1 MIFIK
6 NYTDLPKENIV
17 VEAVTQGVDTFLT
30 LTINGEETVEL
41 LTTSVKGIKESLERA
56 ITKIGTINNCVFE
69 NDNGVAATILDN
81 TTTEIAFHTRETK
94 TVIDTGCKFPAIIAK
109 QEEVDGETHYPRDMI
124 VMIVPKRIDGD
135 DIRMSLVVDKR
146 NLGGKIETKQLT
158 DYSVIVM
165 YTKYPV
171 WSKLKYPAYAY
182 LTAENSEGK
191 TPFRAF
197 KLGSKVVTPASK
209 KNQAITRNKIIDVDC
224 QEAVDYLNDTFKA
237 LKEKNNNGGKRNG
250 NNNASRGGNTRKPFN
265 NGNRK

>member
-17 VEAVTQGVDTFLT
+17 VETVTEGIDTLLS

-41 LTTSVKGIKESLERA
+41 LTTSVKGIKESLEQA
-56 ITKIGTINNCVFE
+56 LTKIGTINNCVFE
-69 NDNGVAATILDN
+69 NTDGVAVTILDN
-81 TTTEIAFHTRETK
+81 TTTEISYHTKEAK
-94 TVIDTGCKFPAIIAK
+94 TAIDTGCKFPSMIVNR
-109 QEEVDGETHYPRDMI
+109 EEVDGETHYPRDMI
-124 VMIVPKRIDGD
+124 VMIVPKVIDNVAT
-135 DIRMSLVVDKR
+135 RMSLVVDKR

-209 KNQAITRNKIIDVDC
+209 NKQAITRNKIIDVDC
-224 QEAVDYLNDTFKA
+224 QEAVDYLNDTFRA
-237 LKEKNNNGGKRNG
+237 LKEKNSNGGRRNG
-250 NNNASRGGNTRKPFN
+250 NNPNRGNNTRKPFN
-265 NGNRK
+265 NGDRK

>member
-17 VEAVTQGVDTFLT
+17 VETVTEGVDTSLT

-41 LTTSVKGIKESLERA
+41 LITSVNGIKESLEQA
-56 ITKIGTINNCVFE
+56 LTKIGTINNSVFE
-69 NDNGVAATILDN
+69 DTDGIAVNILDN
-81 TTTEIAFHTRETK
+81 ATTEIAFHTRGVK
-94 TVIDTGCKFPAIIAK
+94 TVIDTGCKFPAVITK
-109 QEEVDGETHYPRDMI
+109 QDEVDDETHYPRDMV
-124 VMIVPKRIDGD
+124 VMIVPKTIDGVAT
-135 DIRMSLVVDKR
+135 RMSLVVDKR

-158 DYSVIVM
+158 NYSVIVM

-171 WSKLKYPAYAY
+171 WSKLRYPAYAY

-250 NNNASRGGNTRKPFN
+250 NNANRGGNTRNPFN